1 MTYLKYTNN
10 LLTSSLFIFPFL
22 IIYEFLA
29 FFKFKNSAY
38 QIRNTADII
47 LRDIVGI
54 FSSNVMLF
62 YSLLLLI
69 IFLFFLIFKYED
81 IKKYKF
87 NLPYI
92 SIMYIEGIIFGIIL
106 VFLLNGIDIFNFN
119 ITIVPSYDYSLL
131 FYFCIGAAIWE
142 EILFRLI
149 LINLFFFISKKLS
162 INNNFSFIVSITFS
176 SVLFSLFH
184 YIGSLGDTFSMYSFI
199 YRFVGGLYLSILY
212 YYRGIGISMMSHFI
226 YDFLLITIPEL

>member
-149 LINLFFFISKKLS
+149 LINLFFLIFKKLS
-162 INNNFSFIVSITFS
+162 INNNCAFIVSITFS

-184 YIGSLGDTFSMYSFI
+184 YIGTLGDTFSMYSFI

>member
-29 FFKFKNSAY
+29 FFKFKNSTY

-62 YSLLLLI
+62 YSFLLLI

-149 LINLFFFISKKLS
+149 LINLFFLIFKKLS
-162 INNNFSFIVSITFS
+162 INNNCAFIVSITFS

-184 YIGSLGDTFSMYSFI
+184 YIGTLGDTFSMYSFI

>member
-29 FFKFKNSAY
+29 FFKFKNSTY

-119 ITIVPSYDYSLL
+119 RTIVPSYDYSLL

-199 YRFVGGLYLSILY
+199 YRFVGGFYLSILY

>member
-29 FFKFKNSAY
+29 FFKFKNSTY

-69 IFLFFLIFKYED
+69 IFLE
-81 IKKYKF
+81 
-87 NLPYI
+87 P
-92 SIMYIEGIIFGIIL
+92 
-106 VFLLNGIDIFNFN
+106 
-119 ITIVPSYDYSLL
+119 IVLKPVRS
-131 FYFCIGAAIWE
+131 
-142 EILFRLI
+142 
-149 LINLFFFISKKLS
+149 
-162 INNNFSFIVSITFS
+162 
-176 SVLFSLFH
+176 
-184 YIGSLGDTFSMYSFI
+184 
-199 YRFVGGLYLSILY
+199 
-212 YYRGIGISMMSHFI
+212 
-226 YDFLLITIPEL
+226 

>member
-29 FFKFKNSAY
+29 FFKFKNSTY

-149 LINLFFFISKKLS
+149 LINLIFFISKKLS
-162 INNNFSFIVSITFS
+162 INNNFAFIVSIVFS

>member
-119 ITIVPSYDYSLL
+119 RTIVSSYDYSLL

>member
-1 MTYLKYTNN
+1 MTYIKYTNN

-29 FFKFKNSAY
+29 FFKFKNSTY

-119 ITIVPSYDYSLL
+119 RTIIPSYDYSLL
-131 FYFCIGAAIWE
+131 FYFCIGAAIRE
-142 EILFRLI
+142 VILFRLI
-149 LINLFFFISKKLS
+149 LIILFFFISKILS

>member
-62 YSLLLLI
+62 YSFLLLI

-119 ITIVPSYDYSLL
+119 NTIVHSYDYSLL

>member
-106 VFLLNGIDIFNFN
+106 VFLLYGIDIFNFN

-199 YRFVGGLYLSILY
+199 YRFVGGFYLSILY